1 MKTSKRLLSFFL
13 AVVMVITTC
22 SVGLT
27 AFAADP
33 PEDSVFT
40 YINDEGEAVEITYE
54 SLEDLVN
61 TYAPTI
67 IEALRST
74 LEGIGVDVDAVI
86 ANEEPIHEL
95 VGQVSP
101 VLLKLIGGSGDPEAI
116 IGSYTAMDRL
126 HYSYLDDDGAV
137 MDFWSLY
144 QFCKDNLKN
153 SNATVKEF
161 ANTIY
166 ETLTPMFELYENTR
180 SANQAAIN
188 ESITVIQNIIGSAYT
203 ASMTAGGKERIIY
216 NDYSSEAYKNAIEQ
230 FKTAG
235 MNETAFVASRNFI
248 DKVICDGDI
257 TLVTQDGNVNPSETN
272 IRIGDIP
279 NVIVYKDG
287 LSEKTVDFTPFIEY
301 VSSYARFGNFIGGD
315 ETLTLA
321 QAIYYYF
328 NFTITMLGSSSYANM
343 YALFVSRG
351 NPYTFKTSMNG
362 VELTIQPNQSIL
374 DVCEGY
380 YTVDYIMDS
389 FASMFPNL
397 EKCDELECLIWPMF
411 GADFSNVTS
420 VSGKNVTEQYYKD
433 AVSTILVNTK
443 YYDSYEAV
451 DQAANEFSVTS
462 EDLLAIRNRMNQITK
477 SKEANKERD
486 TKPTLA
492 EFQNGVDYSGT
503 TLDVGT
509 ILTDTVIDPI
519 ISFYVYFSKNNA
531 SWLNNSYINKNYTT
545 FRDEL
550 LAWDGG
556 ELTPALQAFVDD
568 VKPYFYSY
576 QIWVNFY
583 NSSTTD
589 SGSGSSKWTF
599 NLIYGEGDEYI
610 DDFIYYNG
618 ALSKQLGNPYSWDQL
633 AETNADIFNSDSFIE
648 IVNQLI
654 NGYIND
660 FLDPDTQIGE
670 AVSGILDTL
679 LETKIDLYSALKDI
693 YKRIAE
699 APVETIFELMPI
711 LIVAVDEL
719 LIPLLFNGEGDAYY
733 NDTQTIIDWALN
745 LIPGFSDNLQS
756 AGSPVGI
763 KSLRWDLN
771 KVLPTLLHWL
781 NGDNDYTYTY
791 YNVKETV
798 DEETGEVVFVE
809 YGETTTGA
817 NGTKYDNDGKATGN
831 IPVILNIYL
840 VDKALAGASIA
851 DLEGAEVKELV
862 SNLALIAQDVIDTYV
877 AEHGNDIKGET
888 MYGGKLCTINKG
900 INNIFVS
907 LPSLISD
914 IGQKFL
920 DLYNV
925 DSDWHFGTF
934 DIDDEGIRYNVALQ
948 NFKQLAAD
956 SASAEDIMGTFVDIF
971 INNWFNSI
979 TDLLNSVVADP
990 DNDIT
995 GNLPIVAS
1003 LLNSVDIFGENSVL
1017 TDIFN
1022 GFFLV
1027 TRDHPNS
1034 FTFEEQENGYVG
1046 LSTLNAYFLLSNIK
1060 PIIEFVTNIIE
1071 ANKSA
1076 DGDAGVDTT
1085 SGNSPVVTDD
1095 SQSGSSIQIGYDI
1108 NQIITDLGE
1117 LAKTENIKVA
1127 QELIDSVDS
1136 LLSTLLSNIL
1146 VDGYSVDEVDGILSG
1161 VVTFLTNYFGTETA
1175 NEILNLVIEY
1185 LRVINAASTTEDG
1198 SKNANSDGSVDADK
1212 VYSKENLST
1221 LVTQTYALLEKIV
1234 DTALT
1239 DVIKGDDNKL
1249 INSAIKG
1256 VISPGAIAIRSK
1268 NADGELVIDQD
1279 IVSEL
1284 TWADVAGTK
1293 YATDL
1298 GYDNLKNGD
1307 KEVFYEDLIASL
1319 GIIPAIAGTLLSS
1332 TGYYN
1337 NVLMEVLSP
1346 LCDKMGVKDYID
1358 SIPADATG
1366 NEAVFAV
1373 LDTVSKLLNRF
1384 LDAPLSSIF
1393 GLVKG
1398 LAIVVSDNSFKT
1410 IIDNALEPVYN
1421 EIEGLS
1427 AIVGKLSPALA
1438 KTVLGFVDTIE
1449 SKISEVI
1456 PEKDI
1461 ILSII
1466 NKIAGT
1472 NLEASG
1478 IGSILPTL
1486 ASFDNGTLLIA
1497 LYTVALD
1504 VLTNNTTLQSILSL
1518 ISGVDVGSLVEM
1530 LGKLDA
1536 VKVFYMLKE
1545 IINSTQDPTE
1555 IYWTFSKYAAKETNT
1570 FSYPKGIT
1578 AEEADDAVDSLDELV
1593 KNLFPLLQSFDVVDQ
1608 GSLPELVSGLLFTN
1622 ENITKI
1628 ATGVYG
1634 AIEEKANGNFSFS
1647 PKQFAAYLTD
1657 SSYGTTFSSAASTL
1671 SKTSSWKNVKNV
1683 NWGFTDGS
1691 AKAQQGFVNALVAL
1705 CRPVND
1711 VLAGFLAGGEVNFA
1725 ELVAGVLKDLNIS
1738 VNLADGVTLEIKNSK
1753 LTVIIN
1759 STAEGSKTNTI
1770 VVNLVPIIN
1779 ELSGLAITG
1788 RNGYESAIIPL
1799 LEAFMCDD
1807 IKTYDEYIK
1816 DYRNAK
1822 DNLLINILNP
1832 IMGFVNDV
1840 LEAPFDTLS
1849 AVLPNV
1855 AYFIDNNG
1863 IGQLLNNLLA
1873 PLTQIITVMDKNGLD
1888 VDQLISSIAGKSL
1901 AGIVEDLINDE
1912 LGANISGLN
1921 LKLTDLNSCNI
1932 QEFVIPIVNALLKN
1946 NGINITLKDI
1956 DWGKLASLGTLN
1968 TVSSAA
1974 GGTTKQ
1980 ITANQGQVLVT
1991 VLRYIERALID
2002 NAASISKLLLGIE
2015 KISSNKTIVNIL
2027 DSVFAQIATAN
2038 DDDIVLAVFYL
2049 LCGDPTNTFFDYRGF
2064 QYKDYEF
2071 SYPSTVDIEFLKN
2084 IAPMLDGLVG
2094 GLVTGGLNAT
2104 VANLIYKDDIITSLA
2119 TGLYGAVEK
2128 VKVGSMSLTTLLAK
2142 TGIDFTTTNVANL
2155 LVDKEYGKTYESVAK
2170 VIKNAGSWS
2179 KVDASKL
2186 SWGVTD
2192 RDSFVHA
2199 LCAVLRPIYGVLDV
2213 LLNDGSLGLFNLI
2226 YLPGSDGYTSAIV
2239 PLMEAFGLYNI
2250 KTQYQYRQDMSKEY
2264 DAILLDILN
2273 PLLDKVED
2281 ILNAPIQTLADMLP
2295 NLALFF
2301 ANDGLLQLIENLLTP
2316 INALLD
2322 AVSPVADVNDI
2333 LNAVGLDIEKELSK
2347 LGLVGSGYKFDIYD
2361 LAGSLKPLIGSENI
2375 VSLLNTVLGLIK
2387 IDGKPLGIELMPID
2401 WYQLA
2406 SHGEVITNE
2415 ASQTSTFGARVYV
2428 KSDPNEVL
2436 IAVLRYLIET
2446 INYKDN
2452 YSVISS
2458 LIGGLIG
2465 GADDSISGVIDQV
2478 LGMLAGD
2485 TDEVI
2490 SELCGLLQTLA

>member
-54 SLEDLVN
+54 SLENLVN

-74 LEGIGVDVDAVI
+74 LEGVGVDVDAVI
-86 ANEEPIHEL
+86 ADEEPIHEL

-101 VLLKLIGGSGDPEAI
+101 LLLKLIGGSGDPESI
-116 IGSYTAMDRL
+116 IGSYSAMDRL
-126 HYSYLDDDGAV
+126 HYSYLNDDGAV

-144 QFCKDNLKN
+144 QFCKDNLENKN
-153 SNATVKEF
+153 STVKEF

-166 ETLTPMFELYENTR
+166 ETLTPMFELYDNTR
-180 SANQAAIN
+180 SANQAAIDDAVA
-188 ESITVIQNIIGSAYT
+188 VIQNIVGSAYT
-203 ASMTAGGKERIIY
+203 ASMTAGGNKRIIY
-216 NDYSSEAYKNAIEQ
+216 NDYSNEAFSNAIKQ
-230 FKTAG
+230 FETAG

-257 TLVTQDGNVNPSETN
+257 TLVTDDGNINPSETN

-279 NVIVYKDG
+279 NVVVYKDG
-287 LSEKTVDFTPFIEY
+287 LVNKTVDFGPFIEY
-301 VSSYARFGNFIGGD
+301 VSSYARFGNFIAED

-321 QAIYYYF
+321 EAIYYYF

-351 NPYTFKTSMNG
+351 NPYTFKTSMNK
-362 VELTIQPNQSIL
+362 VELTLQPGQSIL
-374 DVCEGY
+374 DLCESY
-380 YTVDYIMDS
+380 YTVDYIMQS
-389 FASMFPNL
+389 FGSMFPNL
-397 EKCDELECLIWPMF
+397 QKCDELECLVWPMF
-411 GADFSNVTS
+411 GADFSGVTTVNGS
-420 VSGKNVTEQYYKD
+420 KVTEQYYKD
-433 AVSTILVNTK
+433 AVSTILVETG
-443 YYDSYEAV
+443 YYDNYEAV
-451 DQAANEFSVTS
+451 DAAAEEFTVTS
-462 EDLLAIRNRMNQITK
+462 EDLLAIRNRMNQISR

-509 ILTDTVIDPI
+509 ILTDTVINPI
-519 ISFYVYFSKNNA
+519 ISFYVYFSTSKET
-531 SWLNNSYINKNYTT
+531 WLNNSYIYKNYTT

-550 LAWDGG
+550 LEWDGG

-576 QIWVNFY
+576 NIWVNFF

-589 SGSGSSKWTF
+589 SGTTGSSKWTF
-599 NLIYGEGDEYI
+599 NLIYGSGDEYI

-618 ALSKQLGNPYSWDQL
+618 VLSEQLGNPYSWDQL
-633 AETNADIFNSDSFIE
+633 AETNSDIFNSDSFIE

-654 NGYIND
+654 NGYIKQ
-660 FLDPDTQIGE
+660 FLDPNSDIG
-670 AVSGILDTL
+670 SGVAGAINAL
-679 LETKIDLYSALKDI
+679 LQTNVDLYDALSDI

-699 APVETIFELMPI
+699 APVETLFELMPI
-711 LIVAVDEL
+711 LVVAVDEL

-733 NDTQTIIDWALN
+733 NEDQTIIDWALN
-745 LIPGFSDNLQS
+745 LIPGFSNNLQS

-763 KSLRWDLN
+763 KSLSWDLN
-771 KVLPTLLHWL
+771 KVLPALLHWL

-791 YNVKETV
+791 YNAKETV

-809 YGETTTGA
+809 YDETTTGA
-817 NGTKYDNDGKATGN
+817 NGTKYDDEHNKTGN
-831 IPVILNIYL
+831 VPVILNIYL
-840 VDKALAGASIA
+840 VDKALAGASISDIA
-851 DLEGAEVKELV
+851 SPEVKDLV

-877 AEHGNDIKGET
+877 AEHGNDIKSMIERSNT
-888 MYGGKLCTINKG
+888 NILPSNKG
-900 INNIFVS
+900 LNNIFVS
-907 LPSLISD
+907 LPSLIND
-914 IGQKFL
+914 IGQRFL

-925 DSDWHFGTF
+925 DSDWYFGTF
-934 DIDDEGIRYNVALQ
+934 DVNDEGYTYNVALQ

-956 SASAEDIMGTFVDIF
+956 SAPAEEIMGTFVDIF
-971 INNWFNSI
+971 INSWFNSI
-979 TDLLNSVVADP
+979 TDFLNSVVADP

-1060 PIIEFVTNIIE
+1060 PIIEFVTTIVE
-1071 ANKSA
+1071 ANKSTDEGA
-1076 DGDAGVDTT
+1076 QVDTT
-1085 SGNSPVVTDD
+1085 SVNTSPVILNN
-1095 SQSGSSIQIGYDI
+1095 SSESSIDVNKII
-1108 NQIITDLGE
+1108 NDAEKI
-1117 LAKTENIKVA
+1117 LAEEENAQVA
-1127 QELIDSVDS
+1127 NELIESVDS
-1136 LLSTLLSNIL
+1136 LLSTLLSNTL

-1161 VVTFLTNYFGTETA
+1161 VVTFLTNHFGTEIA
-1175 NEILNLVIEY
+1175 NETVDLVIEY
-1185 LRVINAASTTEDG
+1185 LRVINAASTTADG
-1198 SKNANSDGSVDADK
+1198 SKNSNSNGSVDADK

-1221 LVTQTYALLEKIV
+1221 LVTQTYALIEKIV
-1234 DTALT
+1234 DSALQ
-1239 DVIKGDDNKL
+1239 IKGDDNKL

-1268 NADGELVIDQD
+1268 NADGDLVIDQD
-1279 IVSEL
+1279 IISEM
-1284 TWADVAGTK
+1284 TWTDVANTK

-1298 GYDNLKNGD
+1298 GYDNLKDGD
-1307 KEVFYEDLIASL
+1307 KDVFYEDLIASL
-1319 GIIPAIAGTLLSS
+1319 GVIPAIAGTLLSS

-1337 NVLMEVLSP
+1337 SVVMEIFAP
-1346 LCDKMGVKDYID
+1346 ICDQMGVKGYIA
-1358 SIPADATG
+1358 SIPENATG

-1373 LDTVSKLLNRF
+1373 IDTVSKILNRF
-1384 LDAPLSSIF
+1384 LDAPASSLL
-1393 GLVKG
+1393 GLIKG
-1398 LAIVVSDNSFKT
+1398 FSVVISDNTLGAIFE
-1410 IIDNALEPVYN
+1410 NALSPIYN
-1421 EIEGLS
+1421 EINGLAS
-1427 AIVGKLSPALA
+1427 IVAKISP
-1438 KTVLGFVDTIE
+1438 VLGETVNGLVDTLKDKVGNI
-1449 SKISEVI
+1449 V
-1456 PEKDI
+1456 PQDDI
-1461 ILSII
+1461 IIGILEKLLNKDLSVFD
-1466 NKIAGT
+1466 G
-1472 NLEASG
+1472 LG
-1478 IGSILPTL
+1478 DVTL
-1486 ASFDNGTLLIA
+1486 ADIDNGTLLIC
-1497 LYTVALD
+1497 LYTIALD
-1504 VLTNNTTLQSILSL
+1504 ILTNNEMLRTIISL
-1518 ISGVDVGSLVEM
+1518 ITDTDMSALVEM

-1555 IYWTFSKYAAKETNT
+1555 IFWTFSKYAAKETNT

-1634 AIEEKANGNFSFS
+1634 AIEEKANGNFTFS

-1671 SKTSSWKNVKNV
+1671 SNASSWKNVKNV

-1705 CRPVND
+1705 CRPAND

-1725 ELVAGVLKDLNIS
+1725 ELVSGILKDLNLS
-1738 VNLADGVTLEIKNSK
+1738 FDLGGGSTLVIKNSK
-1753 LTVIIN
+1753 LTVTIK
-1759 STAEGSKTNTI
+1759 SSATGAKPNTI
-1770 VVNLVPIIN
+1770 EVNLVPIIK

-1799 LEAFMCDD
+1799 LEAFQCDN
-1807 IKTYDEYIK
+1807 IKTYDQYIK
-1816 DYRNAK
+1816 DYHNAK

-1832 IMGFVNDV
+1832 ILGFVNDV

-1873 PLTQIITVMDKNGLD
+1873 PLTQIIAVMDKNGLD
-1888 VDQLISSIAGKSL
+1888 VDQLVKSIAGKSL
-1901 AGIVEDLINDE
+1901 AGIVEDLINDK

-1921 LKLTDLNSCNI
+1921 LQLTDLNSCNI
-1932 QEFVIPIVNALLKN
+1932 QEFVIPIVNALLKSK
-1946 NGINITLKDI
+1946 GINITLNDI

-1968 TVSSAA
+1968 NVSSAA

-2071 SYPSTVDIEFLKN
+2071 SYPSTVDVEFLQN
-2084 IAPMLDGLVG
+2084 IAPMLDGLIG
-2094 GLVTGGLNAT
+2094 GLVSGGLNAT
-2104 VANLIYKDDIITSLA
+2104 IANLIYKDDIITSLA

-2142 TGIDFTTTNVANL
+2142 TGIDFSTSNVASL
-2155 LVDKEYGKTYESVAK
+2155 LVNEDYGKTYESAAK

-2179 KVDASKL
+2179 KVNASSL

-2281 ILNAPIQTLADMLP
+2281 ILNAPIQMVATMLP

-2301 ANDGLLQLIENLLTP
+2301 ANDGLLQLIENLITP

-2322 AVSPVADVNDI
+2322 AISPVADVNDI
-2333 LNAVGLDIEKELSK
+2333 LNAAGLDIEKELSK

-2361 LAGSLKPLIGSENI
+2361 LAGSLKPLIGSDNI
-2375 VSLLNTVLGLIK
+2375 VGLLNKVLGLIK
-2387 IDGKPLGIELMPID
+2387 IGGKPLGIELMPID

-2415 ASQTSTFGARVYV
+2415 ASQASTFGARVYV
-2428 KSDPNEVL
+2428 KADPNEVL

-2458 LIGGLIG
+2458 LIGGLLG
-2465 GADDSISGVIDQV
+2465 GASDSISGTIDKV
-2478 LGMLAGD
+2478 LAMLTGD
-2485 TDEVI
+2485 TDKVI
-2490 SELCGLLQTLA
+2490 SDLCGLLQQLA

>member
-54 SLEDLVN
+54 SLENLVN

-74 LEGIGVDVDAVI
+74 LEGVGVDVDAVI
-86 ANEEPIHEL
+86 ADEEPIHEL

-101 VLLKLIGGSGDPEAI
+101 LLLKLIGGSGDPEAI

-126 HYSYLDDDGAV
+126 HYSYLNDDGAV

-161 ANTIY
+161 ATTIY
-166 ETLTPMFELYENTR
+166 ETLTPMFELYTNTR
-180 SANQAAIN
+180 TANDAAIN
-188 ESITVIQNIIGSAYT
+188 NAVEVIKTIVGSAYAT
-203 ASMTAGGKERIIY
+203 NAIFGDERILY
-216 NDYSSEAYKNAIEQ
+216 NDYTGDFAKTVEELADMGGSSLFI
-230 FKTAG
+230 
-235 MNETAFVASRNFI
+235 ASRNYI

-287 LSEKTVDFTPFIEY
+287 LTEKTVDFTPFIEY
-301 VSSYARFGNFIGGD
+301 VSSYARFGNFIEDD

-321 QAIYYYF
+321 EAIYYYF
-328 NFTITMLGSSSYANM
+328 NFQLTRLGSSAYANM
-343 YALFVSRG
+343 FALFVSRG
-351 NPYTFKTSMNG
+351 NSYTFTTSTFGN
-362 VELTIQPNQSIL
+362 ELTLQPNQSVL
-374 DVCEGY
+374 DLAEKTY
-380 YTVDYIMDS
+380 DIDFLMDF
-389 FASMFPNL
+389 FAQNGL
-397 EKCDELECLIWPMF
+397 QLTYCDELDCLIWPWIGVSEF
-411 GADFSNVTS
+411 S
-420 VSGKNVTEQYYKD
+420 VSINGSKVTEQYYKD

-451 DQAANEFSVTS
+451 DQAAEEFSVTS

-519 ISFYVYFSKNNA
+519 ISFYVYFSKSNA
-531 SWLNNSYINKNYTT
+531 SWLNNSYIYKNYTA

-589 SGSGSSKWTF
+589 SGTGGSSWTF
-599 NLIYGEGDEYI
+599 NLIYGSGDEYI

-660 FLDPDTQIGE
+660 FLNPNSEIGE

-711 LIVAVDEL
+711 LVVAVDEL
-719 LIPLLFNGEGDAYY
+719 VIPLVFNGEGDAYY
-733 NDTQTIIDWALN
+733 NETQTIIDWALN
-745 LIPGFSDNLQS
+745 LFGLESVYQS
-756 AGSPVGI
+756 SGSPVGI

-771 KVLPTLLHWL
+771 EVLPALLHWL

-817 NGTKYDNDGKATGN
+817 NGTKYDNDGNKTGN

-862 SNLALIAQDVIDTYV
+862 SNLALIAQDVIDNYV
-877 AEHGNDIKGET
+877 AEHGDDIKGET
-888 MYGGKLCTINKG
+888 TYGGKLCTINKG

-907 LPSLISD
+907 LPSLIND

-920 DLYNV
+920 GLYNV
-925 DSDWHFGTF
+925 DSDWYFGTF
-934 DIDDEGIRYNVALQ
+934 DVNDEDVRYNVALQ

-956 SASAEDIMGTFVDIF
+956 NASAEEIMGTFVDIF

-1060 PIIEFVTNIIE
+1060 PIIEFVTTIIE

-1085 SGNSPVVTDD
+1085 SSNSPVVMDD
-1095 SQSGSSIQIGYDI
+1095 SQSGSSIQIGLDI
-1108 NQIITDLGE
+1108 NKVITDLGE

-1175 NEILNLVIEY
+1175 NEILDLVIEY

-1221 LVTQTYALLEKIV
+1221 LVTQTYALIEKIV

-1239 DVIKGDDNKL
+1239 DVIKGDEHKL

-1268 NADGELVIDQD
+1268 NADGDLVIDQD
-1279 IVSEL
+1279 IVSEM

-1298 GYDNLKNGD
+1298 GYDNLKDGD

-1319 GIIPAIAGTLLSS
+1319 GIIPAVAGTLLSS

-1373 LDTVSKLLNRF
+1373 IDTVSKLLNRF

-1393 GLVKG
+1393 GIVKG
-1398 LAIVVSDNSFKT
+1398 VAIVVSDNSIKT
-1410 IIDNALEPVYN
+1410 ILDNALEPLYN

-1427 AIVGKLSPALA
+1427 VVVGKLSPSLA
-1438 KTVLGFVDTIE
+1438 ETVLGFVDTIDTLL
-1449 SKISEVI
+1449 SAVI

-1461 ILSII
+1461 IIGII
-1466 NKIAGT
+1466 NMIAGT
-1472 NLEASG
+1472 DLEISG
-1478 IGSILPTL
+1478 IGSLLPTL

-1504 VLTNNTTLQSILSL
+1504 VLTNNTTLQSLLSL

-1570 FSYPKGIT
+1570 FSYPKGVT

-1628 ATGVYG
+1628 ATAVYG
-1634 AIEEKANGNFSFS
+1634 GIEEKANGNFSFS

-1671 SKTSSWKNVKNV
+1671 NKASSWKDVKNV

-1738 VNLADGVTLEIKNSK
+1738 VELADGVNLVIKDSK
-1753 LTVIIN
+1753 LTVTIE

-1770 VVNLVPIIN
+1770 EVNLVPIIN

-1863 IGQLLNNLLA
+1863 VGQLLNNLLA
-1873 PLTQIITVMDKNGLD
+1873 PLTQIIAVMDKNGLD

-1901 AGIVEDLINDE
+1901 AGIVEDLINDN
-1912 LGANISGLN
+1912 LGTSISGLN
-1921 LKLTDLNSCNI
+1921 LQLTDLNSCNI
-1932 QEFVIPIVNALLKN
+1932 QEFLIPIVNALLKN
-1946 NGINITLKDI
+1946 NDINITLKDI
-1956 DWGKLASLGTLN
+1956 DWGKLASLGTLKD
-1968 TVSSAA
+1968 VSSAA

-2015 KISSNKTIVNIL
+2015 KISSNKTVVNIL

-2071 SYPSTVDIEFLKN
+2071 SYPSTVDVEFLKN
-2084 IAPMLDGLVG
+2084 IAPMLDGLIG

-2142 TGIDFTTTNVANL
+2142 TGIDFTTSNVANL
-2155 LVDKEYGKTYESVAK
+2155 LVDKDYGKTYESAAK

-2281 ILNAPIQTLADMLP
+2281 ILNAPIQTIADMLP

-2415 ASQTSTFGARVYV
+2415 ASQASTFGARVYV

-2446 INYKDN
+2446 VNYKDN

>member
-54 SLEDLVN
+54 SLENLVN

-67 IEALRST
+67 IEALRGT
-74 LEGIGVDVDAVI
+74 LEGVGVDVDAVI
-86 ANEEPIHEL
+86 ADEEPIHEL

-101 VLLKLIGGSGDPEAI
+101 LLLKLIGGSGDPEAI

-126 HYSYLDDDGAV
+126 HYSYLNDDGAV

-161 ANTIY
+161 ATTIY
-166 ETLTPMFELYENTR
+166 ETLTPMFELYSNTR
-180 SANQAAIN
+180 TANDTAIN
-188 ESITVIQNIIGSAYT
+188 NAVEVIKTIVGSAYAT
-203 ASMTAGGKERIIY
+203 NAIFGDERILY
-216 NDYSSEAYKNAIEQ
+216 NDYTGDFAKTVEELADMGGSSLFI
-230 FKTAG
+230 
-235 MNETAFVASRNFI
+235 ASRKYI

-257 TLVTQDGNVNPSETN
+257 TLVTEDGNVNPSETN

-287 LSEKTVDFTPFIEY
+287 LTEKTVDFTPFIEY
-301 VSSYARFGNFIGGD
+301 VSSYARFGNFIGDD

-321 QAIYYYF
+321 EAIYYYF
-328 NFTITMLGSSSYANM
+328 NFQLTRLGSSAYANM

-351 NPYTFKTSMNG
+351 NPYTFTTSTFG
-362 VELTIQPNQSIL
+362 KELTLQPNQSVL
-374 DVCEGY
+374 DLTEQTY
-380 YTVDYIMDS
+380 DIDFLLDF
-389 FASMFPNL
+389 FAQNGVKL
-397 EKCDELECLIWPMF
+397 TYCDELDCLIWPWIGVNEF
-411 GADFSNVTS
+411 TGGISINS
-420 VSGKNVTEQYYKD
+420 SKVTEQYYKD

-451 DQAANEFSVTS
+451 DQAAEEFSVTS
-462 EDLLAIRNRMNQITK
+462 EDLLAIRNRMNQISQ
-477 SKEANKERD
+477 SKEANREPD
-486 TKPTLA
+486 TRPTLA

-519 ISFYVYFSKNNA
+519 ISFYVYFSKSNA
-531 SWLNNSYINKNYTT
+531 SWLNNSYIYKNYNA

-589 SGSGSSKWTF
+589 SGSGGSSWTF
-599 NLIYGEGDEYI
+599 NLIYGSGDEYI

-660 FLDPDTQIGE
+660 FLNPNSDIGE

-719 LIPLLFNGEGDAYY
+719 VIPLLFNGEGDAYY
-733 NDTQTIIDWALN
+733 NETQTIIDWALN
-745 LIPGFSDNLQS
+745 LFGLDSIYQS
-756 AGSPVGI
+756 TGSPTGI

-817 NGTKYDNDGKATGN
+817 NGTKYDNDGNKTGN
-831 IPVILNIYL
+831 IPVILNIYV

-862 SNLALIAQDVIDTYV
+862 SNIALIAQDVVDNYV
-877 AEHGNDIKGET
+877 AEHGTDIKGET
-888 MYGGKLCTINKG
+888 TYGGKLCTINKG

-907 LPSLISD
+907 LPSLIND

-920 DLYNV
+920 ELYNV
-925 DSDWHFGTF
+925 DSDWYFGTF
-934 DIDDEGIRYNVALQ
+934 DVNDEDIRYNVALQ

-956 SASAEDIMGTFVDIF
+956 NAPAEDIMGTFVDIF
-971 INNWFNSI
+971 INNWFNAI

-1017 TDIFN
+1017 TDILN

-1085 SGNSPVVTDD
+1085 LSNSPVLADD

-1108 NQIITDLGE
+1108 DQIITDLGE

-1175 NEILNLVIEY
+1175 NEILDLVIEY

-1221 LVTQTYALLEKIV
+1221 LITQTYALIEKIV
-1234 DTALT
+1234 DSLL
-1239 DVIKGDDNKL
+1239 VVKGDDNKL

-1268 NADGELVIDQD
+1268 NADGDLIIDQD

-1319 GIIPAIAGTLLSS
+1319 GVIPAIAGTLLSS

-1373 LDTVSKLLNRF
+1373 IDTVSKLLNRF

-1393 GLVKG
+1393 GIVKG
-1398 LAIVVSDNSFKT
+1398 LAIVVSDNSINT
-1410 IIDNALEPVYN
+1410 IIDNALEPIYN

-1427 AIVGKLSPALA
+1427 VVVGKLSPALA
-1438 KTVLGFVDTIE
+1438 DTVLGFVDTIDTL
-1449 SKISEVI
+1449 ISAVI

-1461 ILSII
+1461 IIGII
-1466 NKIAGT
+1466 NMIAGT
-1472 NLEASG
+1472 DLEISG
-1478 IGSILPTL
+1478 IGSLLPTL

-1504 VLTNNTTLQSILSL
+1504 VLTNNKTLQSLLSL

-1671 SKTSSWKNVKNV
+1671 SKASSWKNVKNV

-1691 AKAQQGFVNALVAL
+1691 AKAQQGFVNALAAL

-1738 VNLADGVTLEIKNSK
+1738 VNLADGVTLVIKNSK
-1753 LTVIIN
+1753 LTITIN
-1759 STAEGSKTNTI
+1759 STAEGSKPNTI
-1770 VVNLVPIIN
+1770 VVNLVPVIK
-1779 ELSGLAITG
+1779 ELSSLAITG

-1863 IGQLLNNLLA
+1863 VGQLLNNLLA
-1873 PLTQIITVMDKNGLD
+1873 PLTQIIDVLDKYGLN
-1888 VDQLISSIAGKSL
+1888 VDQLINSIAGKSL
-1901 AGIVEDLINDE
+1901 AGIVEDLINDK

-1932 QEFVIPIVNALLKN
+1932 QEFLIPIVNALLKSK
-1946 NGINITLKDI
+1946 GINITLKDI

-1968 TVSSAA
+1968 DVSSAA

-2015 KISSNKTIVNIL
+2015 KISSNKTVVNIL

-2071 SYPSTVDIEFLKN
+2071 SYPSTVDVEFLKN

-2155 LVDKEYGKTYESVAK
+2155 LVDKEYGKTYESAAK

-2281 ILNAPIQTLADMLP
+2281 ILNAPIQTIADMLP

-2415 ASQTSTFGARVYV
+2415 ASQASTFGARVYV

-2446 INYKDN
+2446 VNYKDN

>member
-54 SLEDLVN
+54 SLENLVN

-74 LEGIGVDVDAVI
+74 LEGVGVDVDAVI
-86 ANEEPIHEL
+86 ADEEPIHEL

-101 VLLKLIGGSGDPEAI
+101 LLLKLIGGSGDPEAI

-126 HYSYLDDDGAV
+126 HYSYLNDDGAV

-161 ANTIY
+161 ATTIY
-166 ETLTPMFELYENTR
+166 ETLTPMFELYTNTR
-180 SANQAAIN
+180 TANDAAIN
-188 ESITVIQNIIGSAYT
+188 NAVEVIKTIVGSAYAT
-203 ASMTAGGKERIIY
+203 NAIFGDERILY
-216 NDYSSEAYKNAIEQ
+216 NDYTGDFA
-230 FKTAG
+230 KTVEELAAMG
-235 MNETAFVASRNFI
+235 GGSLFIASRNYI

-287 LSEKTVDFTPFIEY
+287 LTEKTVDFTPFIEY
-301 VSSYARFGNFIGGD
+301 VSSYARFGNFIEDD

-321 QAIYYYF
+321 EAIYYYF
-328 NFTITMLGSSSYANM
+328 NFQLTRLGSSAYANM
-343 YALFVSRG
+343 FALFVSRG
-351 NPYTFKTSMNG
+351 NSYTFTTSTFGN
-362 VELTIQPNQSIL
+362 ELTLQPNQSVL
-374 DVCEGY
+374 DLAEKTY
-380 YTVDYIMDS
+380 DIDFLMDF
-389 FASMFPNL
+389 FAQNGMQL
-397 EKCDELECLIWPMF
+397 TYCDELDCLIWPWIGVSEF
-411 GADFSNVTS
+411 S
-420 VSGKNVTEQYYKD
+420 VSINGSKVTEQYYKD

-451 DQAANEFSVTS
+451 DQAAEEFSVTS

-519 ISFYVYFSKNNA
+519 ISFYVYFSKSNA
-531 SWLNNSYINKNYTT
+531 SWLNNSYIYKNYTA

-589 SGSGSSKWTF
+589 SGTGGSSWTF
-599 NLIYGEGDEYI
+599 NLIYGSGDEYI

-660 FLDPDTQIGE
+660 FLNPNSEIGE

-711 LIVAVDEL
+711 LVVAVDEL
-719 LIPLLFNGEGDAYY
+719 VIPLVFNGEGDAYY
-733 NDTQTIIDWALN
+733 NETQTIIDWALN
-745 LIPGFSDNLQS
+745 LFGLESVYQS
-756 AGSPVGI
+756 SGSPVGI

-771 KVLPTLLHWL
+771 EVLPALLHWL

-817 NGTKYDNDGKATGN
+817 NGTKYDNDGNKTGN

-862 SNLALIAQDVIDTYV
+862 SNLALIAQDVIDNYV
-877 AEHGNDIKGET
+877 AEHGDDIKGET
-888 MYGGKLCTINKG
+888 TYGGKLCTINKG

-907 LPSLISD
+907 LPSLIND

-920 DLYNV
+920 GLYNV
-925 DSDWHFGTF
+925 DSDWYFGTF
-934 DIDDEGIRYNVALQ
+934 DVNDEDVRYNVALQ

-956 SASAEDIMGTFVDIF
+956 NASAEEIMGTFVDIF

-1060 PIIEFVTNIIE
+1060 PIIEFVTTIIE

-1085 SGNSPVVTDD
+1085 SSNSPVVMDD
-1095 SQSGSSIQIGYDI
+1095 SQSGSSIQIGLDI
-1108 NQIITDLGE
+1108 NKVITDLGE

-1175 NEILNLVIEY
+1175 NEILDLVIEY

-1221 LVTQTYALLEKIV
+1221 LVTQTYALIEKIV

-1239 DVIKGDDNKL
+1239 DVIKGDEHKL

-1268 NADGELVIDQD
+1268 NADGDLVIDQD
-1279 IVSEL
+1279 IVSEM

-1298 GYDNLKNGD
+1298 GYDNLKDGD

-1319 GIIPAIAGTLLSS
+1319 GIIPAVAGTLLSS

-1373 LDTVSKLLNRF
+1373 IDTVSKLLNRF

-1393 GLVKG
+1393 GIVKG
-1398 LAIVVSDNSFKT
+1398 VAIVVSDNSIKT
-1410 IIDNALEPVYN
+1410 ILDNALEPLYN

-1427 AIVGKLSPALA
+1427 VVVGKLSPSLA
-1438 KTVLGFVDTIE
+1438 ETVLGFVDTIDTLL
-1449 SKISEVI
+1449 SAVI

-1461 ILSII
+1461 IIGII
-1466 NKIAGT
+1466 NMIAGT
-1472 NLEASG
+1472 DLEISG
-1478 IGSILPTL
+1478 IGSLLPTL

-1504 VLTNNTTLQSILSL
+1504 VLTNNTTLQSLLSL

-1570 FSYPKGIT
+1570 FSYPKGVT

-1628 ATGVYG
+1628 ATAVYG
-1634 AIEEKANGNFSFS
+1634 GIEEKANGNFSFS

-1671 SKTSSWKNVKNV
+1671 NKASSWKDVKNV

-1738 VNLADGVTLEIKNSK
+1738 VELADGVNLVIKDSK
-1753 LTVIIN
+1753 LTVTIE

-1770 VVNLVPIIN
+1770 EVNLVPIIN

-1863 IGQLLNNLLA
+1863 VGQLLNNLLA
-1873 PLTQIITVMDKNGLD
+1873 PLTQIIAVMDKNGLD

-1901 AGIVEDLINDE
+1901 AGIVEDLINDN
-1912 LGANISGLN
+1912 LGTSISGLN
-1921 LKLTDLNSCNI
+1921 LQLTDLNSCNI
-1932 QEFVIPIVNALLKN
+1932 QEFLIPIVNALLKN
-1946 NGINITLKDI
+1946 NDINITLKDI
-1956 DWGKLASLGTLN
+1956 DWGKLASLGTLKD
-1968 TVSSAA
+1968 VSSAA

-2015 KISSNKTIVNIL
+2015 KISSNKTVVNIL

-2071 SYPSTVDIEFLKN
+2071 SYPSTVDVEFLKN

-2142 TGIDFTTTNVANL
+2142 TGIDFTTSNVANL
-2155 LVDKEYGKTYESVAK
+2155 LVDKDYGKTYESAAK

-2281 ILNAPIQTLADMLP
+2281 ILNAPIQTIADMLP

-2415 ASQTSTFGARVYV
+2415 ASQASTFGARVYV

-2446 INYKDN
+2446 VNYKDN

>member
-54 SLEDLVN
+54 SLENLVN

-74 LEGIGVDVDAVI
+74 LEGVGVDVDAVI
-86 ANEEPIHEL
+86 ADEEPIHEL

-101 VLLKLIGGSGDPEAI
+101 LLLKLIGGSGDPESI
-116 IGSYTAMDRL
+116 IGSYSAMDRL
-126 HYSYLDDDGAV
+126 HYSYLNDDGAV

-153 SNATVKEF
+153 SNGTVKEF

-166 ETLTPMFELYENTR
+166 ETLTPMFDLYSNTKA
-180 SANQAAIN
+180 ANDAAIN
-188 ESITVIQNIIGSAYT
+188 NAVAVIKTIVGSAYAPNALT
-203 ASMTAGGKERIIY
+203 GDNSILY
-216 NDYSSEAYKNAIEQ
+216 NDYSGDFA
-230 FKTAG
+230 KTVEELEKLG
-235 MNETAFVASRNFI
+235 MGGGALFIASRNYI

-257 TLVTQDGNVNPSETN
+257 TLVTQDGNINPSENN
-272 IRIGDIP
+272 IRIADIP

-287 LSEKTVDFTPFIEY
+287 LTEKTVDFNPFIEY
-301 VSSYARFGNFIGGD
+301 VTSYARFGNFIEDD

-321 QAIYYYF
+321 EAIYYYF
-328 NFTITMLGSSSYANM
+328 NFQITRLGSSAYANLF
-343 YALFVSRG
+343 ALFVSRG
-351 NPYTFKTSMNG
+351 EPFTFTTAMLSK
-362 VELTIQPNQSIL
+362 ELTLQPNQSVL
-374 DVCEGY
+374 DLVEENYSIDFVLDFFSQNGI
-380 YTVDYIMDS
+380 TIS
-389 FASMFPNL
+389 R
-397 EKCDELECLIWPMF
+397 CDELECLIWPNF
-411 GADFSNVTS
+411 G
-420 VSGKNVTEQYYKD
+420 VSELTGAISINGSKVTEQYYKD
-433 AVSTILVNTK
+433 AVSTILVETG

-451 DQAANEFSVTS
+451 DKAASEFTVTS
-462 EDLLAIRNRMNQITK
+462 EDLLAMRNRMNQISN

-486 TKPTLA
+486 TKPTFA
-492 EFQNGVDYSGT
+492 EFQDGVDYSGT
-503 TLDVGT
+503 TLDVGN
-509 ILTDTVIDPI
+509 ILTDTAINSVA
-519 ISFYVYFSKNNA
+519 SFYTYFSRSTA
-531 SWLNNSYINKNYTT
+531 SWLNNTYIRNNYEE
-545 FRDEL
+545 FRTEL

-556 ELTPALQAFVDD
+556 DLTPALQAFVDD

-576 QIWVNFY
+576 QIWTNFY
-583 NSSTTD
+583 NSSTSS
-589 SGSGSSKWTF
+589 SGIGASAWTF
-599 NLIYGEGDEYI
+599 NLIYGSGDEYI

-618 ALSKQLGNPYSWDQL
+618 VLSEQLGNPYSWDQL
-633 AETNADIFNSDSFIE
+633 AETNSDIFNSDSFIE

-654 NGYIND
+654 NGYINQ
-660 FLDPDTQIGE
+660 FLDPSSDIG
-670 AVSGILDTL
+670 SGVAGAINTL
-679 LETKIDLYSALKDI
+679 LQTNVDLYDALSDI

-699 APVETIFELMPI
+699 APVETLFELMPI
-711 LIVAVDEL
+711 LVVAVDEL

-733 NDTQTIIDWALN
+733 NEKQTIIDWALN
-745 LIPGFSDNLQS
+745 LIPGFSNNLQS

-771 KVLPTLLHWL
+771 EVLPALLHWL

-791 YNVKETV
+791 YNTKETV
-798 DEETGEVVFVE
+798 DEETGDVIFVE

-817 NGTKYDNDGKATGN
+817 NGTKYDNEGN
-831 IPVILNIYL
+831 RTNNVPVILNIYL
-840 VDKALAGASIA
+840 VDKALAGASISDIA
-851 DLEGAEVKELV
+851 SPEVKDLV
-862 SNLALIAQDVIDTYV
+862 SNLALIAQDVIDNYV
-877 AEHGNDIKGET
+877 AEHGSDIKGET
-888 MYGGKLCTINKG
+888 TYGGKLCPINKG
-900 INNIFVS
+900 LNNIFVS
-907 LPSLISD
+907 LPSLINE

-920 DLYNV
+920 SLYNV
-925 DSDWHFGTF
+925 DSDWYFGTF
-934 DIDDEGIRYNVALQ
+934 DVNDEGIRYNVTLQ

-956 SASAEDIMGTFVDIF
+956 SAPAEEIMGTFVDIF
-971 INNWFNSI
+971 INSWFNSI
-979 TDLLNSVVADP
+979 TDFLNSVVADP

-1060 PIIEFVTNIIE
+1060 PIIEFVTTIVE
-1071 ANKSA
+1071 ANKST
-1076 DGDAGVDTT
+1076 DEDAQVDTT
-1085 SGNSPVVTDD
+1085 SVNTSPVILNN
-1095 SQSGSSIQIGYDI
+1095 SSESSIDVNKII
-1108 NQIITDLGE
+1108 NDAEKI
-1117 LAKTENIKVA
+1117 LAEEENAQVA
-1127 QELIDSVDS
+1127 NELIESVDS
-1136 LLSTLLSNIL
+1136 LLSTLLSNTL

-1161 VVTFLTNYFGTETA
+1161 VVTFLTNHFGTEIA
-1175 NEILNLVIEY
+1175 NETVDLVIEY
-1185 LRVINAASTTEDG
+1185 LRVINAASTTADG
-1198 SKNANSDGSVDADK
+1198 SKNSNSNGSVDADK

-1221 LVTQTYALLEKIV
+1221 LVTQTYALIEKIV
-1234 DTALT
+1234 DSALQ
-1239 DVIKGDDNKL
+1239 IKGDDNKL

-1268 NADGELVIDQD
+1268 NADGDLVIDQD
-1279 IVSEL
+1279 IISEM
-1284 TWADVAGTK
+1284 TWTDVANTK

-1298 GYDNLKNGD
+1298 GYDNLKDGD
-1307 KEVFYEDLIASL
+1307 KDVFYEDLIASL
-1319 GIIPAIAGTLLSS
+1319 GVIPAIAGTLLSS

-1337 NVLMEVLSP
+1337 SVVMEIFAP
-1346 LCDKMGVKDYID
+1346 ICDQMGVKGYIA
-1358 SIPADATG
+1358 SIPENATG

-1373 LDTVSKLLNRF
+1373 IDTVSKILNRF
-1384 LDAPLSSIF
+1384 LDAPASSLL
-1393 GLVKG
+1393 GLIKG
-1398 LAIVVSDNSFKT
+1398 FSVVISDNTLGAIFE
-1410 IIDNALEPVYN
+1410 NALSPIYN
-1421 EIEGLS
+1421 EINGLASIVAKISPVLGETVNGLVDTLKDKVGNIVPQDDIIIGILEKLLNKDLS
-1427 AIVGKLSPALA
+1427 AYKGYGDKV
-1438 KTVLGFVDTIE
+1438 
-1449 SKISEVI
+1449 
-1456 PEKDI
+1456 
-1461 ILSII
+1461 
-1466 NKIAGT
+1466 
-1472 NLEASG
+1472 
-1478 IGSILPTL
+1478 SILATV
-1486 ASFDNGTLLIA
+1486 DNGTLLICF
-1497 LYTVALD
+1497 YTIALD
-1504 VLTNNTTLQSILSL
+1504 ILTNNEMLRTIISL
-1518 ISGVDVGSLVEM
+1518 ITDTDMSGLVEM

-1555 IYWTFSKYAAKETNT
+1555 IFWTFSKYAAKETNT

-1634 AIEEKANGNFSFS
+1634 AIEEKANGNFTFS

-1671 SKTSSWKNVKNV
+1671 SNASSWKNVKNV

-1705 CRPVND
+1705 CRPAND

-1725 ELVAGVLKDLNIS
+1725 ELVSGILKDLNLS
-1738 VNLADGVTLEIKNSK
+1738 FDLGGGSTLVIKNSK
-1753 LTVIIN
+1753 LTVTIK
-1759 STAEGSKTNTI
+1759 SSATGAKPNTI
-1770 VVNLVPIIN
+1770 EVNLVPIIK

-1799 LEAFMCDD
+1799 LEAFQCDN
-1807 IKTYDEYIK
+1807 IKTYDQYIK

-1832 IMGFVNDV
+1832 ILGFVNDV

-1873 PLTQIITVMDKNGLD
+1873 PLTQIIAVMDKNGLD
-1888 VDQLISSIAGKSL
+1888 VDQLVKSIAGKSL
-1901 AGIVEDLINDE
+1901 AGIVEDLINDK

-1921 LKLTDLNSCNI
+1921 LQITDLNSCNI
-1932 QEFVIPIVNALLKN
+1932 QEFVIPIVNALLKSK
-1946 NGINITLKDI
+1946 GINITLNDI

-1968 TVSSAA
+1968 NVSSAA

-2071 SYPSTVDIEFLKN
+2071 SYPSTVDVEFLQN
-2084 IAPMLDGLVG
+2084 IAPMLDGLIG
-2094 GLVTGGLNAT
+2094 GLVSGGLNAT
-2104 VANLIYKDDIITSLA
+2104 IANLIYKDDIITSLA

-2142 TGIDFTTTNVANL
+2142 TGIDFSTSNVASL
-2155 LVDKEYGKTYESVAK
+2155 LVNEDYGKTYESAAK

-2179 KVDASKL
+2179 KVNASSL

-2281 ILNAPIQTLADMLP
+2281 ILNAPIQMVATMLP

-2301 ANDGLLQLIENLLTP
+2301 ANDGLLQLIENLITP

-2322 AVSPVADVNDI
+2322 AISPVADVNDI
-2333 LNAVGLDIEKELSK
+2333 LNAAGLDIEKELSK

-2361 LAGSLKPLIGSENI
+2361 LAGSLKPLIGSDNI
-2375 VSLLNTVLGLIK
+2375 VGLLNKVLGLIK
-2387 IDGKPLGIELMPID
+2387 IGGKPLGIELMPID

-2415 ASQTSTFGARVYV
+2415 ASQASTFGAKVYV
-2428 KSDPNEVL
+2428 KADPNEVL

-2465 GADDSISGVIDQV
+2465 GASDSVSGVIDQV

-2485 TDEVI
+2485 TDKVI
-2490 SELCGLLQTLA
+2490 SDLCGLLQTLA

>member
-54 SLEDLVN
+54 SLENLVN

-74 LEGIGVDVDAVI
+74 LEGVGVDVDAVI
-86 ANEEPIHEL
+86 ADEEPIHEL

-101 VLLKLIGGSGDPEAI
+101 LLLKLIGGSGDPEAI

-126 HYSYLDDDGAV
+126 HYSYLNDDGAV

-161 ANTIY
+161 ATTIY
-166 ETLTPMFELYENTR
+166 ETLTPMFELYTNTR
-180 SANQAAIN
+180 TANDAAIN
-188 ESITVIQNIIGSAYT
+188 NAVEVIKTIVGSAYAT
-203 ASMTAGGKERIIY
+203 NAIFGDERILY
-216 NDYSSEAYKNAIEQ
+216 NDYTGDFA
-230 FKTAG
+230 KTVEELAAMG
-235 MNETAFVASRNFI
+235 GGSLFIASRNYI

-287 LSEKTVDFTPFIEY
+287 LTEKTVDFTPFIEY
-301 VSSYARFGNFIGGD
+301 VSSYARFGNFIEDD

-321 QAIYYYF
+321 EAIYYYF
-328 NFTITMLGSSSYANM
+328 NFQLTRLGSSAYANM
-343 YALFVSRG
+343 FALFVSRG
-351 NPYTFKTSMNG
+351 NSYTFTTSTFGN
-362 VELTIQPNQSIL
+362 ELTLQPNQSVL
-374 DVCEGY
+374 DLAEKTY
-380 YTVDYIMDS
+380 DIDFLMDF
-389 FASMFPNL
+389 FAQNGMQL
-397 EKCDELECLIWPMF
+397 TYCDELDCLIWPWIGVSEF
-411 GADFSNVTS
+411 S
-420 VSGKNVTEQYYKD
+420 VSINGSKVTEQYYKD

-451 DQAANEFSVTS
+451 DQAAEEFSVTS

-519 ISFYVYFSKNNA
+519 ISFYVYFSKSNA
-531 SWLNNSYINKNYTT
+531 SWLNNSYIYKNYTT

-589 SGSGSSKWTF
+589 SGTGGSSWTF
-599 NLIYGEGDEYI
+599 NLIYGSGDEYI

-660 FLDPDTQIGE
+660 FLNPNSDIGE

-711 LIVAVDEL
+711 LVVAVDEL
-719 LIPLLFNGEGDAYY
+719 VIPLVFNGEGDAYY
-733 NDTQTIIDWALN
+733 NETQTIIDWALN
-745 LIPGFSDNLQS
+745 LFGLESVYQS
-756 AGSPVGI
+756 SGSPVGI

-771 KVLPTLLHWL
+771 EVLPALLHWL

-817 NGTKYDNDGKATGN
+817 NGTKYDNDGNKTGN

-851 DLEGAEVKELV
+851 DLESAEVKELV
-862 SNLALIAQDVIDTYV
+862 SNLALIAQDVIDNYV
-877 AEHGNDIKGET
+877 AEHGDDIKGET
-888 MYGGKLCTINKG
+888 TYGGKLCTINKG

-907 LPSLISD
+907 LPSLIND

-920 DLYNV
+920 GLYNV
-925 DSDWHFGTF
+925 DSDWYFGTF
-934 DIDDEGIRYNVALQ
+934 DVNDEDVRYNVALQ

-956 SASAEDIMGTFVDIF
+956 NASAEEIMGTFVDIF

-1060 PIIEFVTNIIE
+1060 PIIEFVTTIIE

-1085 SGNSPVVTDD
+1085 SSNSPVVMDD
-1095 SQSGSSIQIGYDI
+1095 SQSGSSIQIGLDI
-1108 NQIITDLGE
+1108 NKVITDLGE

-1175 NEILNLVIEY
+1175 NEILDLVIEY

-1221 LVTQTYALLEKIV
+1221 LVTQTYALIEKIV

-1239 DVIKGDDNKL
+1239 DVIKGDEHKL

-1268 NADGELVIDQD
+1268 NADGDLVIDQD
-1279 IVSEL
+1279 IVSEM

-1298 GYDNLKNGD
+1298 GYDNLKDGD

-1319 GIIPAIAGTLLSS
+1319 GIIPAVAGTLLSS

-1373 LDTVSKLLNRF
+1373 IDTVSKLLNRF

-1393 GLVKG
+1393 GIVKG
-1398 LAIVVSDNSFKT
+1398 VAIVVSDNSIKT
-1410 IIDNALEPVYN
+1410 ILDNALEPLYN

-1427 AIVGKLSPALA
+1427 VVVGKLSPSLGD
-1438 KTVLGFVDTIE
+1438 KLLGFVDTIDTLL
-1449 SKISEVI
+1449 SAVI

-1461 ILSII
+1461 IIGII
-1466 NKIAGT
+1466 NMIAGT
-1472 NLEASG
+1472 DLEISG
-1478 IGSILPTL
+1478 IGSLLPTL

-1504 VLTNNTTLQSILSL
+1504 VLTNNTTLQSLLSL

-1530 LGKLDA
+1530 LSKLDA

-1570 FSYPKGIT
+1570 FSYPKGVT

-1671 SKTSSWKNVKNV
+1671 NKASSWKDVKNV

-1738 VNLADGVTLEIKNSK
+1738 VELADGVNLVIKDSK
-1753 LTVIIN
+1753 LTVTIE

-1770 VVNLVPIIN
+1770 EVNLVPIIN

-1863 IGQLLNNLLA
+1863 VSQLLNNLLA
-1873 PLTQIITVMDKNGLD
+1873 PLTQIIAVMDKNGLD

-1901 AGIVEDLINDE
+1901 AGIVEDLINDN
-1912 LGANISGLN
+1912 LGTSISGLN
-1921 LKLTDLNSCNI
+1921 LQLTDLNSCNI
-1932 QEFVIPIVNALLKN
+1932 QEFLIPIVNALLKN
-1946 NGINITLKDI
+1946 NDINITLKDI
-1956 DWGKLASLGTLN
+1956 DWGKLASLGTLKD
-1968 TVSSAA
+1968 VSSAA

-2002 NAASISKLLLGIE
+2002 NAASISKLLLGID
-2015 KISSNKTIVNIL
+2015 KIASNKTIVNIL

-2071 SYPSTVDIEFLKN
+2071 SYPSTVDVEFLKN

-2142 TGIDFTTTNVANL
+2142 TGIDFTTSNVANL
-2155 LVDKEYGKTYESVAK
+2155 LVDKDYGKTYESAAK

-2281 ILNAPIQTLADMLP
+2281 ILNAPIQTIADMLP

-2415 ASQTSTFGARVYV
+2415 ASQASTFGARVYV

-2446 INYKDN
+2446 VNYKDN